1 MASSNYLG
9 ISDAFVKTLG
19 GKSYSGTDPELW
31 RLYSVWQKQQAQANA
46 PAQQMAGPMAG
57 PMGSPGLDPLTEQE
71 ADSENFLSAGPG
83 LYGAGADSGMY
94 AKSDWATPQGQSNP
108 ALSQANPWGSPGGG
122 VDPNESVANQ
132 PGRAG
137 PGSANPW
144 SSTPLGFAG
153 YSQPGSGTSGVA
165 TGGGGGGGG
174 ASGGGGGGGGGYNS
188 GGGSS
193 TTRSMPGATGGLT
206 QSDVDQVMA
215 RMDNMFTS
223 LSSRASQR
231 ADAAMANFRGDPAGA
246 AARQYL
252 TDTFAQGLTTGMAD
266 EYAGRL
272 RNAQAARGMSFG
284 GASSRDEAAMLMSM
298 SEKRRETLLP
308 QMLKDSLDTAM
319 LPAQLEAAYAAN
331 YGSAAK
337 SSVNDASVYLDALKA
352 RTNTGGSSSQY
363 NAQFRNLFGA

>member
-1 MASSNYLG
+1 MASSNYFG
-9 ISDAFVKTLG
+9 ISDAFVATLG
-19 GKSYSGTDPELW
+19 GQSFSGTDPELW
-31 RLYSVWQKQQAQANA
+31 RRYAVWQQQQAQANA
-46 PAQQMAGPMAG
+46 PAQQMAGPMGA
-57 PMGSPGLDPLTEQE
+57 PEPFNEQE

-83 LYGAGADSGMY
+83 TYGAGADSGLY
-94 AKSDWATPQGQSNP
+94 AKSDWNTPQGQNNP
-108 ALSQANPWGSPGGG
+108 SLSQANPWASSGGH

-132 PGRAG
+132 PGYAG
-137 PGSANPW
+137 PNSAAGANPW
-144 SSTPLGFAG
+144 SSTSLGFAG
-153 YSQPGSGTSGVA
+153 YSQPGSGTTGA
-165 TGGGGGGGG
+165 GGGGGGGGGG
-174 ASGGGGGGGGGYNS
+174 ASASGGYNS
-188 GGGSS
+188 QGGGGGSS
-193 TTRSMPGATGGLT
+193 TTRPMSSAMGARGLD
-206 QSDVDQVMA
+206 QSDVDKVMA

-223 LSSRASQR
+223 LSNRASQR
-231 ADAAMANFRGDPAGA
+231 ADAAMANFRGDPAGQ

-308 QMLKDSLDTAM
+308 QMLKDSMDTAM

-331 YGSAAK
+331 YGAAAK

-352 RTNTGGSSSQY
+352 RTGTGGGGSTQY
-363 NAQFRNLFGA
+363 ATMFRNLFGA

>member
-1 MASSNYLG
+1 MASSNYFG
-9 ISDAFVKTLG
+9 ISDAFVKTLS
-19 GKSYSGTDPELW
+19 KSYSGTDPELW
-31 RLYSVWQKQQAQANA
+31 RLYREWSLNNQKQTTAA
-46 PAQQMAGPMAG
+46 PQMAGPMSQPEA
-57 PMGSPGLDPLTEQE
+57 SPLDPL
-71 ADSENFLSAGPG
+71 ADNTADYEAGPG
-83 LYGAGADSGMY
+83 LNSSGMMGGFDTFSGSAEMDGRSY
-94 AKSDWATPQGQSNP
+94 P
-108 ALSQANPWGSPGGG
+108 AAEFVNPWSR

-144 SSTPLGFAG
+144 SSTSLGFAG
-153 YSQPGSGTSGVA
+153 YSQPGSGTGGVSSAPAGGQASA
-165 TGGGGGGGG
+165 T
-174 ASGGGGGGGGGYNS
+174 GGYNS
-188 GGGSS
+188 GGGGSS
-193 TTRSMPGATGGLT
+193 TTYMRPGSSMSGSASGNASGLT
-206 QSDVDQVMA
+206 QQEVDSVMS

-223 LSSRASQR
+223 LSSRAAQR
-231 ADAAMANFRGDPAGA
+231 ADAAMANFRGDPAGE

-337 SSVNDASVYLDALKA
+337 SAVNDASVYLDALKS
-352 RTNTGGSSSQY
+352 RTNTSTNSQY
-363 NAQFRNLFGA
+363 ATQFRNLFG

>member
-1 MASSNYLG
+1 MSQYYP
-9 ISDAFVKTLG
+9 DAFERTLTR
-19 GKSYSGTDPELW
+19 SYHYADPQ
-31 RLYSVWQKQQAQANA
+31 LYALYQSWKAEQDRPKVAA
-46 PAQQMAGPMAG
+46 PTPI
-57 PMGSPGLDPLTEQE
+57 PVEPSPPDPLTEQE

-83 LYGAGADSGMY
+83 LYGASLGLSGGSGAGGSAGF
-94 AKSDWATPQGQSNP
+94 ALPTGVNNP
-108 ALSQANPWGSPGGG
+108 ALSQASPWGAGGS
-122 VDPNESVANQ
+122 VDPNESIANQ

-137 PGSANPW
+137 PNGTSGGY
-144 SSTPLGFAG
+144 STPAYG
-153 YSQPGSGTSGVA
+153 YGTSSWSVGSGTSGA
-165 TGGGGGGGG
+165 GSGAAGGGGGG
-174 ASGGGGGGGGGYNS
+174 ASGGGGGGGGYNS
-188 GGGSS
+188 GGGGSS
-193 TTRSMPGATGGLT
+193 TTYMRPAAQNGLS
-206 QSDVDQVMA
+206 QSDVDKVMA

-223 LSSRASQR
+223 LSNRASQR

-284 GASSRDEAAMLMSM
+284 GASSRDEAAMLVSM
-298 SEKRRETLLP
+298 SEKRREILLP

-337 SSVNDASVYLDALKA
+337 SAVNDASVYLDALKS
-352 RTNTGGSSSQY
+352 RSNTSTSSQY
-363 NAQFRNLFGA
+363 TTRLRDLFG